1 MRGNGRPVRFGQRP
15 AQAQGDQA
23 IVAPPRQPGV
33 HPVAQALLALHNTAP
48 GNGRGDAGV
57 LLIAQHLGGQALV
70 VAQRARGVVTR
81 QALQPQRQHLGAPRR
96 VESDGQLQRALRFPV
111 DPLERLQGGIGRGQ

>member
-15 AQAQGDQA
+15 TQAQGDQA

-33 HPVAQALLALHNTAP
+33 HPVAHALLALHNTAP
-48 GNGRGDAGV
+48 GNARGDAGV
-57 LLIAQHLGGQALV
+57 LLIAQNLGGQALV

-111 DPLERLQGGIGRGQ
+111 DPLERLQGGIGGGQ